1 MAPTWEELGDAYENS
16 KKVVIADV
24 DCTADGNDALCQKYG
39 VTGYPTLKYFTPP
52 DTEGE
57 VYEGGREL
65 KDLKKFVKTLKP
77 GCTAATWEDPKVC
90 TEAQKAAIQ
99 PYIDMGAEAL
109 QTKLSEEQAKIAD
122 VTAEHE
128 ALQQSLQSQYE
139 ASEKKMKDVKATS
152 GKEIKL
158 IKAALQPKPAAAPK
172 DEA

>member
-65 KDLKKFVKTLKP
+65 KDLKKCHVGSKEQYQFLRL
-77 GCTAATWEDPKVC
+77 E
-90 TEAQKAAIQ
+90 EHL
-99 PYIDMGAEAL
+99 AER
-109 QTKLSEEQAKIAD
+109 
-122 VTAEHE
+122 
-128 ALQQSLQSQYE
+128 
-139 ASEKKMKDVKATS
+139 
-152 GKEIKL
+152 
-158 IKAALQPKPAAAPK
+158 
-172 DEA
+172 

>member
-1 MAPTWEELGDAYENS
+1 MAPVWEELGDAYENS

-24 DCTADGNDALCQKYG
+24 DCTAGDNEAICQKYG

-109 QTKLSEEQAKIAD
+109 QTKLTEEQAKIAD

>member
-77 GCTAATWEDPKVC
+77 GCTAATWEDLKVHRGA
-90 TEAQKAAIQ
+90 EGGIQ

-109 QTKLSEEQAKIAD
+109 QTKLTEEQAKIAD

-128 ALQQSLQSQYE
+128 ALQQSLQSSTRRGE
-139 ASEKKMKDVKATS
+139 E
-152 GKEIKL
+152 
-158 IKAALQPKPAAAPK
+158 
-172 DEA
+172 DEGRQGDERQGDR

>member
-1 MAPTWEELGDAYENS
+1 MAPVWEELGDAYENS

-65 KDLKKFVKTLKP
+65 KELKKFVKTLKP
-77 GCTAATWEDPKVC
+77 GCTAATWDDPKVC
-90 TEAQKAAIQ
+90 TEAQKAALQ

-109 QTKLSEEQAKIAD
+109 QTKLSEEQSKIAD

-152 GKEIKL
+152 CL
-158 IKAALQPKPAAAPK
+158 LYTSPSPRDRTRSRMPSSA
-172 DEA
+172 

>member
-65 KDLKKFVKTLKP
+65 KELKKFVKTLKP

-109 QTKLSEEQAKIAD
+109 Q
-122 VTAEHE
+122 
-128 ALQQSLQSQYE
+128 QSLQSQYE

-158 IKAALQPKPAAAPK
+158 IKAALQPKPAAPK

>member
-1 MAPTWEELGDAYENS
+1 MVQIGACFCGRCALVAPHGRAGVARSFLAAR
-16 KKVVIADV
+16 VRAQP
-24 DCTADGNDALCQKYG
+24 ALVHPRYAWLA
-39 VTGYPTLKYFTPP
+39 P
-52 DTEGE
+52 
-57 VYEGGREL
+57 
-65 KDLKKFVKTLKP
+65 
-77 GCTAATWEDPKVC
+77 
-90 TEAQKAAIQ
+90 I
-99 PYIDMGAEAL
+99 
-109 QTKLSEEQAKIAD
+109 D

>member
-52 DTEGE
+52 DSEGE
-57 VYEGGREL
+57 VYEGGRDL
-65 KDLKKFVKTLKP
+65 KALKKFVKTLKP
-77 GCTAATWEDPKVC
+77 GCTAATWEKC
-90 TEAQKAAIQ
+90 TDAQKAELQ
-99 PYIDMGAEAL
+99 PYLDMGAETLASL
-109 QTKLSEEQAKIAD
+109 LATQQAKVAD
-122 VTAEHE
+122 ATAEHD
-128 ALQQSLQSQYE
+128 ALQQSLQQQYE
-139 ASEKKMKDVKATS
+139 ASEKKMKEVKAAS

-158 IKAALQPKPAAAPK
+158 IKAALQPKPAAPK